1 MPKWI
6 VYCLAALG
14 DLILAVIAFVNDRI
28 IFTVILGFACLL
40 FLAAAAGS
48 FKQQKRD
55 AS

>member
-6 VYCLAALG
+6 IYCLAALG
-14 DLILAVIAFVNDRI
+14 DLILAVIAFLNDRI
-28 IFTVILGFACLL
+28 VFTVILGLACLL

-48 FKQQKRD
+48 LKQQKSS